1 MVKIASM
8 KYKYQDIFSVL
19 VDLEESAKQKDKTSC
34 KNYIKVIKNNIVG

>member
-1 MVKIASM
+1 M

-34 KNYIKVIKNNIVG
+34 KNYIELVKKNIKG